1 MRKLLLALFA
11 LALVVAF
18 TAPSHAAD
26 FKMTGLYQVRGTS
39 NNANKDGDDE
49 MDDKDNY
56 LEALIRPRFTAKSG
70 AVTYVWE
77 PEFRSAHGG
86 FGGSVTYNHEHV
98 HGTST
103 DKALDKATHADGTAG
118 RQTVGVNRWAIDFA
132 IPGSALRMRWG
143 RWDRFSPD
151 KEIYDSGGR
160 TREPGVGVY
169 GKLSK
174 NMSLSMFYVKNNE
187 DKSAANADKE
197 DYYVGVGIKV
207 SPTLTLSPWVAN
219 SRNGAADGYDY
230 SFFGLHAKGKMGIL
244 SLNASV
250 VGQDGELDGGKDL
263 SGWAVLVR
271 TSASLGK
278 LKLSGNL
285 TMLSGDDGSNAG
297 ETGKFH
303 FPQNNGSGWLHG
315 SHIVSSRRWD
325 SINNDL
331 KDVTLKNLNGA
342 TVLEGLAEY
351 KVSKTFSLGG
361 GVSLYNS
368 AESAPGADM
377 NTSKEFGTELN
388 AGFKWVIHPRLEFRA
403 VGAVI
408 LRGDYGRAANATEPD
423 DGWVVSWRLRGSF

>member
-26 FKMTGLYQVRGTS
+26 FKMTGLYQVRGTT
-39 NNANKDGDDE
+39 NNANADGDDDA
-49 MDDKDNY
+49 DDKDNY

-70 AVTYVWE
+70 AVTAIWE
-77 PEFRSAHGG
+77 PEFASAHGG
-86 FGGSVTYNHEHV
+86 FVDAS
-98 HGTST
+98 
-103 DKALDKATHADGTAG
+103 
-118 RQTVGVNRWAIDFA
+118 RQAVGVNRWVIDFA
-132 IPGSALRMRWG
+132 IPGSSLRMGWG
-143 RWDRFSPD
+143 RQDRFSPD

-160 TREPGVGVY
+160 TREPGVAIY

-174 NMSLSMFYVKNNE
+174 NMSLSMFYIKHKE
-187 DKSAANADKE
+187 DKSADNADKE
-197 DYYVGVGIKV
+197 DYYIGLGIKM

-219 SRNGAADGYDY
+219 SRDGAQGGYDY

-244 SLNASV
+244 SVNASV
-250 VGQDGELDGGKDL
+250 VGQDGELSSTMDL

-278 LKLSGNL
+278 LKLEGNL
-285 TMLSGDDGSNAG
+285 TMLSGDDGSNAR

-315 SHIVSSRRWD
+315 SHIMSSRRWD
-325 SINNDL
+325 SITNDL
-331 KDVTLKNLNGA
+331 KDVTLKGLNGA
-342 TVLEGLAEY
+342 TVIEGLAEY

-368 AESAPGADM
+368 AESHPDPNM
-377 NTSKEFGTELN
+377 DTSKEFGTELN
-388 AGFKWVIHPRLEFRA
+388 AGFKWKIHPGLELRA

-408 LRGDYGRAANATEPD
+408 MRGDYGREVGGTEAD
-423 DGWVVSWRLRGSF
+423 DGWVVSWRLRHSF